1 MKNRSKAKSSKP
13 ITYKKRRFN
22 TIETDEDWEERE
34 QRRRATIH
42 RFTNH

>member
-1 MKNRSKAKSSKP
+1 MKIRSKVPPNKLIAS
-13 ITYKKRRFN
+13 KKRRFN

-34 QRRRATIH
+34 HKRRATIH